1 MKKTSILFVFYCLF
15 FVQLSAQ
22 QKISKSDSLAIVSKL
37 FKQQA
42 DWNKGDIDA
51 FMEGYLKSDKLVFS
65 GSSRAYLWLGSNQ
78 RAV

>member
-15 FVQLSAQ
+15 FVQLFAQ
-22 QKISKSDSLAIVSKL
+22 QKISKPDSLVIVSKL

-65 GSSRAYLWLGSNQ
+65 GS
-78 RAV
+78 